1 MKCFSIRTDPIA
13 TMPALDILEPPDL
26 ELVNEMTAAT
36 ASSPRRLLYV
46 ANEDF
51 AFLLNRLPMAR
62 AARDAGFE
70 VHVATRVDKDAK
82 AIEAEGFIL
91 HRIPFR
97 RGGLS
102 PFAAIP
108 TILALRRIEGKIRP
122 QIVHHSGLQ
131 CCVYGAMAALGRNIR
146 QVNAITG
153 LGYIFTSVTWRTR
166 MLRKSMAWLLPWLL
180 NRRANVILVQNP
192 DDRSALVD
200 LGIEQERM
208 VLIPGS
214 GVDTDALQPLPEPEG
229 PITFGF
235 AGRLLTD
242 KGIRAL
248 VAAHGLLRDQG
259 CNANLI
265 IAGNPDR
272 ANPASVGLEEVEE
285 WSRRPGITWLGHIK
299 DIVFLWRLCHF
310 AVLPSHRE
318 GLPVS
323 LLEAAACGR
332 PMIATDAPGC
342 REIVIEDQTGL
353 LVPIENPTALAGA
366 IKKLAISPELRE
378 RYGKAARQLV
388 VDRLSARII
397 GSSIVRLYEDLTLR
411 HLGSDW
417 APAPAGECL
426 PRRGKILLVS
436 QHYAPFP
443 STTSGYMTE
452 IARELAKK
460 SRVMVICSSPNSA
473 SPSPP
478 VPGEPEVIE
487 IKSWWPGKSAL
498 VARSF
503 AAVLFSLQ
511 VFVAVMKH
519 ARREDVLLSVTT
531 PFTLPYTVALAARLR
546 KAASAVIIYDLY
558 PDTLV
563 MAGFLHASSFLTRW
577 LRSAN
582 KRMFR
587 WLDAIIII
595 GRDMRSK
602 LLDYPKMA
610 ASKVILIPNWST
622 LPVGYRELNPE
633 NPYRRR
639 YAGRFIVAMSG
650 NAGFTHDPASV
661 FEAARILQ
669 DNEDIHFLLSGE
681 GVGWAKLNDMQAASP
696 LSNVTLIE
704 RVGESDLESFLAAGD
719 VWIIPYRKQNTG
731 VSVPSRIYN
740 LLAVG
745 RPIIICSE
753 PDAEAAMLVQEEN
766 IGWVTPP
773 EDPKAIAEIISL
785 AASSAA
791 GTIAKGH
798 RAAQIAPRFTPQI
811 SLDAYRDLM
820 DALLDHQ
827 LARSRDRLN
836 AVP

>member
-1 MKCFSIRTDPIA
+1 M
-13 TMPALDILEPPDL
+13 ALDTTSP
-26 ELVNEMTAAT
+26 
-36 ASSPRRLLYV
+36 PRRLLYV

-62 AARDAGFE
+62 AAREAGFE
-70 VHVATRVDKDAK
+70 VHVATRVDKGAL

-102 PFAAIP
+102 PFAAVP
-108 TILALRRIEGKIRP
+108 TILALRRIESKIKP
-122 QIVHHSGLQ
+122 QIVHHAGLQ
-131 CCVYGAMAALGRNIR
+131 CCVYGAIAALGRNVR

-153 LGYIFTSVTWRTR
+153 LGYIFTSVNWRTR
-166 MLRKSMAWLLPWLL
+166 LLKRSMTWLLPWLL
-180 NRRANVILVQNP
+180 NRRANVVLVQNP
-192 DDRSALVD
+192 DDRAALID
-200 LGIEQERM
+200 LGIEPKRM

-214 GVDTDALQPLPEPEG
+214 GVDTVALQPLPEPEG

-259 CNANLI
+259 YDANLI
-265 IAGNPDR
+265 IAGNPDP
-272 ANPASVGLEEVEE
+272 ANPASVRLEEVEA

-299 DIVFLWRLCHF
+299 DIVSLWRLCHF

-342 REIVIEDQTGL
+342 REIAIEDQTGL
-353 LVPIENPTALAGA
+353 LVPIENPAALAKA
-366 IKKLAISPELRE
+366 IKKLADSPELRE

-388 VDRLSARII
+388 VEKLSAGII
-397 GSSIVRLYEDLTLR
+397 GASIVELYDELTLGR
-411 HLGSDW
+411 SASHLPSRPTAEW
-417 APAPAGECL
+417 L
-426 PRRGKILLVS
+426 PRTGKILLVT

-452 IARELAKK
+452 IAQKLAQN
-460 SRVMVICSSPNSA
+460 SRVIVISSSPNSA

-478 VPGEPEVIE
+478 IPGEPEVIE

-498 VARSF
+498 VSRSF

-511 VFVAVMKH
+511 VFFALMKH
-519 ARREDVLLSVTT
+519 ARPEDVLLSVTT

-546 KAASAVIIYDLY
+546 RAASAVIIYDLY

-563 MAGFLHASSFLTRW
+563 MAGFLGASSFLTRW

-582 KRMFR
+582 QRMFE
-587 WLDAIIII
+587 WLDAIVII

-602 LLDYPKMA
+602 ILDYPKMA
-610 ASKVILIPNWST
+610 ASKIILIPNWAT
-622 LPVGYRELNPE
+622 LPVRFREFDPE

-639 YAGRFIVAMSG
+639 CGGKFIVAMSG
-650 NAGFTHDPASV
+650 NAGFTHDPMSV
-661 FEAARILQ
+661 FEAARLLQ
-669 DNEDIHFLLSGE
+669 GNPDIHFLLSGE
-681 GVGWAKLNDMQAASP
+681 GVGWARLNEMQAASP
-696 LSNVTLIE
+696 LPNVTLIE
-704 RVGESDLESFLAAGD
+704 RVGESDLESFLSAGD
-719 VWIIPYRKQNTG
+719 IWIIPYRKHNTG

-740 LLAVG
+740 LLAIG

-753 PDAEAAMLVQEEN
+753 PDAEAAMLVREED

-773 EDPKAIAEIISL
+773 EDPKAIAETVAL
-785 AASSAA
+785 AASGA
-791 GTIAKGH
+791 GDTITRGH
-798 RAAQIAPRFTPQI
+798 RAALVASRFTRQI

-820 DALLDHQ
+820 DGLLDQQ
-827 LARSRDRLN
+827 LARSRDPLKSI
-836 AVP
+836 A